1 MQTSQLV
8 DGKAGSRVPTAK
20 GSFAGA
26 EVFSYVW
33 PTSLDSSAVGF
44 EEKSGILA
52 LALGPW
58 QFSNRL
64 RQRALRVH
72 RWIGRGYVLA
82 VLFGG
87 VGGVALARHSLYG
100 MVTHIGFGLLGVSWL
115 FTTLA
120 AYVSIRARN
129 RVAHRRWMIRSFAL
143 TLAAVTLRI
152 YLPLS
157 AVAGIPFPDAYQ
169 AISWLCWVIN
179 LIVVEIWLRRGSVTR
194 APAEGLASA

>member
-1 MQTSQLV
+1 MAVMAVLALLV
-8 DGKAGSRVPTAK
+8 AGYAAAILFIP
-20 GSFAGA
+20 
-26 EVFSYVW
+26 
-33 PTSLDSSAVGF
+33 GF
-44 EEKSGILA
+44 GPPFLNDVRAARPLALYSHLGGGILA

-72 RWIGRGYVLA
+72 RWTGRGYVLA

-100 MVTHIGFGLLGVSWL
+100 MVTHVGFGLLGVSWL

-169 AISWLCWVIN
+169 AISWLCWVPN
-179 LIVVEIWLRRGSVTR
+179 LIVAEWAFVRPSGDRRSGD
-194 APAEGLASA
+194 LASAI